1 MTAAPLHLATPTAA
15 ERTLLRLA
23 DAITAYT
30 ERRREL
36 RAERHEIALD
46 ILREQQSRKQDP
58 RALDAALLALGSR
71 PRR

>member
-1 MTAAPLHLATPTAA
+1 M
-15 ERTLLRLA
+15 LLRLA